1 MAKEPFKDF
10 LERTTF
16 LGAMARHHR
25 LRQLKKK
32 YTIWQRQG
40 MGGAMPNYGKQQT
53 VIEYIKRFKPQ
64 VFIET
69 GTYKGKMVYAVMPYI
84 DNIYTIELSEFHFE
98 RAQNRFAGYPN
109 IKIIQGQSG
118 EVIPELMKNINQNCL
133 FWLDAH
139 YSGGS
144 TAKGE
149 LESPIEQELECIMNH
164 EKAKDHTILIDDAR
178 FFVGKGGYPTIEQV
192 KRYILKQHP
201 DWIFEV
207 ENDIIRTHRN
217 YETGQG
223 KNGFS
228 K

>member
-32 YTIWQRQG
+32 YAIWQRQG
-40 MGGAMPNYGKQQT
+40 MGEAMPNYGKQRT

-118 EVIPELMKNINQNCL
+118 EILPKVLVNIEKPCL

-139 YSGGS
+139 WSEGS
-144 TAKGE
+144 TAKGQTNT
-149 LESPIEQELECIMNH
+149 PILQELQCIL
-164 EKAKDHTILIDDAR
+164 DHRRAEEHVILIDDAR
-178 FFVGKGGYPTIEQV
+178 LFLGKDEYPTLEAMEQSV
-192 KRYILKQHP
+192 LAVHP
-201 DWIFEV
+201 RWIFEV
-207 ENDIIRTHRN
+207 KDDIIRTHSNRPV
-217 YETGQG
+217 Q
-223 KNGFS
+223 
-228 K
+228 

>member
-32 YTIWQRQG
+32 YAIWQRQG

-69 GTYKGKMVYAVMPYI
+69 GTYKGKMVYAVMPHVKEVYS
-84 DNIYTIELSEFHFE
+84 IELDQTHFE
-98 RAQNRFAGYPN
+98 KAQKRFAGYLN
-109 IKIIQGQSG
+109 IHILQGQSG
-118 EVIPELMKNINQNCL
+118 EVLPRVLKDIDKPCL

-139 YSGGS
+139 WSGGS
-144 TAKGE
+144 TAKCE
-149 LESPIEQELECIMNH
+149 FETPVMQELQCIFEH
-164 EKAKDHTILIDDAR
+164 PRATEHIVLIDDAR
-178 FFVGKGGYPTIEQV
+178 CFTGESDYPTLQALEHLV
-192 KRYILKQHP
+192 LALHP
-201 DWIFEV
+201 SWVFEV
-207 ENDIIRTHRN
+207 KDDIIRTHSN
-217 YETGQG
+217 KEH
-223 KNGFS
+223 S
-228 K
+228 

>member
-1 MAKEPFKDF
+1 MEEPLKYF

-149 LESPIEQELECIMNH
+149 TETPIIPEMECILNH
-164 EKAKDHTILIDDAR
+164 TRAEDHVILIDDAR
-178 FFVGKGGYPTIEQV
+178 CFTGEGDYPAIEAL
-192 KRYILKQHP
+192 KSFILDIHP
-201 DWIFEV
+201 SWVFEV
-207 ENDIIRTHRN
+207 KDDIIRTHSNR
-217 YETGQG
+217 EHIHE
-223 KNGFS
+223 
-228 K
+228 

>member
-1 MAKEPFKDF
+1 MAKELFKDF

-118 EVIPELMKNINQNCL
+118 HILPEILKDISKSCL

-139 YSGGS
+139 FSGGS
-144 TAKGE
+144 TAKSGSE
-149 LESPIEQELECIMNH
+149 TPIMQEIECILKH
-164 EKAKDHTILIDDAR
+164 HKADEHIILIDDAR
-178 FFVGKGGYPTIEQV
+178 CFTGQTDYPTIEA
-192 KRYILKQHP
+192 LKNFIFNNHP
-201 DWIFEV
+201 DWVFEV
-207 ENDIIRTHRN
+207 KDDIIRTHSNRGYVN
-217 YETGQG
+217 E
-223 KNGFS
+223 
-228 K
+228 

>member
-32 YTIWQRQG
+32 YAIWQRQG

-144 TAKGE
+144 TAKC
-149 LESPIEQELECIMNH
+149 ESETPVMQELQCILEH
-164 EKAKDHTILIDDAR
+164 PRATEHIVLIDDAR
-178 FFVGKGGYPTIEQV
+178 CFTGESDYPTLEGLESFIRDV
-192 KRYILKQHP
+192 YP
-201 DWIFEV
+201 DWVFEV
-207 ENDIIRTHRN
+207 KDDIIRTHS
-217 YETGQG
+217 G
-223 KNGFS
+223 KRCADG
-228 K
+228 

>member
-40 MGGAMPNYGKQQT
+40 IGGAMPNYGKQQT

-109 IKIIQGQSG
+109 IHIIKGQSG
-118 EVIPELMKNINQNCL
+118 HILPEILKDISKPCL

-139 YSGGS
+139 FSGGS
-144 TAKGE
+144 TAKAE
-149 LESPIEQELECIMNH
+149 TNTPIMQELKCILNH
-164 EKAKDHTILIDDAR
+164 TMAENHILLIDDAR
-178 FFVGKGGYPTIEQV
+178 LFVGDNNYPTLETLEHF
-192 KRYILKQHP
+192 ILDAHP
-201 DWIFEV
+201 AWIFEV
-207 ENDIIRTHRN
+207 KDDIIRTHSNRGHAH
-217 YETGQG
+217 E
-223 KNGFS
+223 
-228 K
+228 